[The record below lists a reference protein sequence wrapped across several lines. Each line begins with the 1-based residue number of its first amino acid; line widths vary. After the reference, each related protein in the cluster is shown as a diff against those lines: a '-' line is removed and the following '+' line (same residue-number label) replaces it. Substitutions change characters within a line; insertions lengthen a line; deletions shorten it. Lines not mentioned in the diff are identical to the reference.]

1 MRIAVRLLPVVTASL
16 AVSFGFA
23 QQQPAPAANG
33 IEAPWDV
40 RRILDDLTAY
50 DEKLKSVL
58 GALDP
63 QEWYSKK
70 GASSGY
76 VQQLQ
81 MAQRQLNDLVVSS
94 RLLAQRTENLPL
106 ALDNYFR
113 LEALEV
119 TARSLSE
126 GASRYG
132 DRRTADQLNTLV
144 ARSFTTRERFRD
156 YVQDLAKTQ
165 EQNFRVADEEAQ
177 RCRGMISRQP
187 APARRSR
194 KY

>member
-1 MRIAVRLLPVVTASL
+1 MGIAVRLLVLSAGNLAAS
-16 AVSFGFA
+16 FCFA
-23 QQQPAPAANG
+23 QQPAPAATG
-33 IEAPWDV
+33 MDAPWGV
-40 RRILDDLTAY
+40 RKILDDLMAD
-50 DEKLKSVL
+50 DEKLRSVL
-58 GALDP
+58 ETLNP
-63 QEWYSKK
+63 QEWSSKK
-70 GASSGY
+70 GAPSTY

-81 MAQRQLNDLVVSS
+81 MGQRQLNDVVVSS
-94 RLLAQRTENLPL
+94 KLLAQKTESLPL

-119 TARSLSE
+119 TARSLGE
-126 GASRYG
+126 GASRYA
-132 DRRTADQLNTLV
+132 DRHTADQLNTLV

-156 YVQDLAKTQ
+156 YIQDLAKTQ

-187 APARRSR
+187 APAKRSR

>member
-1 MRIAVRLLPVVTASL
+1 MRIAARLLILSISNWAGTFCL
-16 AVSFGFA
+16 A
-23 QQQPAPAANG
+23 QQPAPAPSG
-33 IEAPWDV
+33 MDAPWGV
-40 RRILDDLTAY
+40 RKILDELMSDN
-50 DEKLKSVL
+50 EKLKSVL
-58 GALDP
+58 ASLNP
-63 QEWYSKK
+63 QEWYAKK
-70 GASSGY
+70 GASNAY

-81 MAQRQLNDLVVSS
+81 TGQRQLNDVIISS
-94 RLLAQRTENLPL
+94 KLLAQKTDSLPL

-126 GASRYG
+126 GALRYG
-132 DRRTADQLNTLV
+132 DRHTADQLNTLV
-144 ARSFTTRERFRD
+144 ARSFTRRERFRD
-156 YVQDLAKTQ
+156 YIQDLAKTQ

-187 APARRSR
+187 APSKRSR